1 MITCPSCQ
9 NVLPDDSRFCSR
21 CGSPIDAGELMTRAS
36 DPAAGPPIYA
46 GALTPPSAGSGTS
59 RSGWLTSSG
68 GANHG
73 RFAPGTIL
81 GNRYRVVERLGQGGM
96 GEVYR
101 ADDLALD
108 QAVALKFLPPAF
120 EREPARLAQLYNEV
134 RMARQVSHLNVC
146 TVFDIGEADGS
157 HFISMEYVDGEDLGS
172 LLRRIGR
179 LPEDKAIEM
188 SRQICAGLAAAH
200 QRGVLHRD
208 LKPANVLIDS
218 RGSVRLAD
226 FGLAG
231 VAGQIADIRVGT
243 PAYMAPEQL
252 AGREVT
258 ARSDI
263 YALGLVL
270 YELFTGRRVF
280 QAATIADL
288 VRLHQD
294 DRIQPP
300 SAVVTALDPA
310 IDRAVMR
317 CLAREPDERP
327 ASAIAVSASLPGGD
341 PLAAALAAGE
351 TPSPE
356 MVAAA
361 SDTAAIPVSRGL
373 VWVGAILLALV
384 GVAALFDRVI
394 LFARI
399 PPAKPMAVL
408 VDRAEQIRT
417 ALGYADPPADQ
428 AWGAAIDDDALQWR
442 RRAEPGPDGFASL
455 GTGRPPAVVYW
466 CRASPMLLAPRAASG
481 EVDLGDPPSTVPG
494 MLTLLLDGQG
504 RLVEFN
510 AVPPQ
515 LAEPASNDDV
525 PAAAPDWGAVFE
537 AADLS
542 MDRFVSVEPRWT
554 PRVYA
559 DRRAAWEGELPNQPG
574 QRLRVEAGAYE
585 GRPVFFQLIGSWSA
599 ADRMEP
605 FQSDPTTAML
615 NAAGSATIPLL
626 LIGAALLARRNLRAG
641 RGDRR
646 SATRVAAFVVA
657 VDLVGWA
664 FRAHHLPA
672 FNDEAQAFFLAC
684 GQALL
689 VGGLIW
695 LTYLAIEPA
704 VRRWW
709 PDMLIAWSRLMGG
722 AWRDPRVGRDV
733 LAGVSVGVGATV
745 LAAIFPLVAG
755 WLGQPEPV
763 PHLTAPMLQAGPRY
777 WVAAFAAHVQTAVEF
792 GLLAAFTLVL
802 LRRVTRRQGLAVA
815 VAALAFGPLAARGL
829 FESGTLWL
837 DLGFAVLLTTI
848 MFGTMLR
855 VGLVGV
861 IAAFTPHLI
870 LLDSPVTLRLS
881 TWYAGPAMAATAVV
895 VAMTAY
901 GYWAAR
907 AGEPLFGHADM

>member
-1 MITCPSCQ
+1 
-9 NVLPDDSRFCSR
+9 
-21 CGSPIDAGELMTRAS
+21 MTLAS
-36 DPAAGPPIYA
+36 DPSAGPPA
-46 GALTPPSAGSGTS
+46 GVRTPPSAASAGSG
-59 RSGWLTSSG
+59 SGWLSSSG
-68 GANHG
+68 GSNHG
-73 RFAPGTIL
+73 RFAPGTVL
-81 GNRYRVVERLGQGGM
+81 ANRYRIVERLGQGGM

-108 QAVALKFLPPAF
+108 QAVALKFLPQAF
-120 EREPARLAQLYNEV
+120 EREPARLSQLYNEV

-146 TVFDIGEADGS
+146 TVFDIGEAAGS

-188 SRQICAGLAAAH
+188 ARQICAGLAAAH
-200 QRGVLHRD
+200 ERGVLHRD

-263 YALGLVL
+263 FALGLVL

-280 QAATIADL
+280 QAANIADL

-294 DRIQPP
+294 DHHIPPP
-300 SAVVTALDPA
+300 SAAVAALDPA

-317 CLAREPDERP
+317 CLTREPESRP

-361 SDTAAIPVSRGL
+361 SDAAALPVSRGL
-373 VWVGAILLALV
+373 AWVGAILLALV
-384 GVAALFDRVI
+384 GVAALYDRVI

-399 PPAKPMAVL
+399 PPARPMAVL
-408 VDRAEQIRT
+408 VDRAEQIKT
-417 ALGYADPPADQ
+417 TLGYADPPADQ
-428 AWGAAIDDDALQWR
+428 AWGAAIDEGALQWR
-442 RRAEPGPDGFASL
+442 RRGGPGPDRFASL
-455 GTGRPPAVVYW
+455 GTGRPPAVIYW
-466 CRASPMLLAPRAASG
+466 YRASPVLLVPRAPSG
-481 EVDLGDPPSTVPG
+481 EVDLGDPPGTVTG
-494 MLTLLLDGQG
+494 MLTLRLDGQG
-504 RLVEFN
+504 RLMEFN

-515 LAEPASNDDV
+515 LAGPMSDAS
-525 PAAAPDWGAVFE
+525 AAEPDWGAVFE

-542 MDRFVSVEPRWT
+542 MDRFVSVAPRWT
-554 PRVYA
+554 PPVYA
-559 DRRAAWEGELPNQPG
+559 DRRAAWEGELPDHPG

-585 GRPVFFQLIGSWSA
+585 GRPVFFRMIGPWSSE
-599 ADRMEP
+599 DRMEP
-605 FQSDPTTAML
+605 FQSNPTTAML

-626 LIGAALLARRNLRAG
+626 LVGAAALARRNLRAG

-646 SATRVAAFVVA
+646 GATRVASFVVA
-657 VDLVGWA
+657 VAVTRWVFG
-664 FRAHHLPA
+664 AHHVPA
-672 FNDEAQAFFLAC
+672 FNDEAQAFFMAC

-689 VGGLIW
+689 VGGLVW
-695 LTYLAIEPA
+695 LVYLAIEPS
-704 VRRWW
+704 VRRRW
-709 PDMLIAWSRLMGG
+709 PDMLISWSRLMGG

-733 LAGVSVGVGATV
+733 LAGVSVGVGATL
-745 LAAIFPLVAG
+745 LAALFPLVAR

-763 PHLTAPMLQAGPRY
+763 PHVSAPMLVVGPAY
-777 WVAAFAAHVQTAVEF
+777 WVAAFGDQLEKAVEF
-792 GLLAAFTLVL
+792 GMLAAFTLVM
-802 LRRVTRRQGLAVA
+802 LRRVTRWQGLAVA
-815 VAALAFGPLAARGL
+815 VAALAFGPLASRGL

-848 MFGTMLR
+848 MFGTILR
-855 VGLVGV
+855 AGLVGV

-870 LLDSPVTLRLS
+870 LLEAPVTLRLS
-881 TWYAGPAMAATAVV
+881 SWYSGPALAAMALV

-907 AGEPLFGHADM
+907 AGEPLFGKVDV